1 MKPDHDAEFTEFVA
15 ARWSRLVR
23 FAYLLTGD
31 FHDAE
36 DLVQTTLVRV
46 RTRWPHIPAAEA
58 HLYVRRAL
66 VNNHR
71 SRLRRRRVAQWL
83 TPLVPHQAVNGP
95 AERVEARLALT
106 EALDTLSTRQRA
118 AVILRFWE
126 DMTEQQTARVLECSP
141 STVKVHTRRALA
153 VLRAHPALAAY
164 ASAATG
170 DET

>member
-1 MKPDHDAEFTEFVA
+1 MKPEHDADFSEFVA
-15 ARWSRLVR
+15 AHWSRLVR

-46 RTRWPHIPAAEA
+46 CARWRHIPTTDAKV
-58 HLYVRRAL
+58 YVRRAL

-71 SRLRRRRVAQWL
+71 SRLRRRRVTQWL
-83 TPLVPHQAVNGP
+83 TPLVPHRPVNGS
-95 AERVEARLALT
+95 EETVEARMALA
-106 EALDTLSTRQRA
+106 EALGSLSTRQRA
-118 AVILRFWE
+118 AVLLRFWE
-126 DMTEQQTARVLECSP
+126 DMTEQQTADVLQCSP

-164 ASAATG
+164 TGAAAG
-170 DET
+170 ETT